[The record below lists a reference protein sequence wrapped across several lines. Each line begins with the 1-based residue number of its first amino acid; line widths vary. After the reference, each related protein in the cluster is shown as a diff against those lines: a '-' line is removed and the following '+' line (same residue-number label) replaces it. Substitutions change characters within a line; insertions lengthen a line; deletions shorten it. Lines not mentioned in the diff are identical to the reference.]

1 MFIVLLLVTAVIGIE
16 WLELRQRVRVLPAV
30 VSRRRERSEG
40 VYIGLCEGE
49 VHQPAGAAE

>member
-40 VYIGLCEGE
+40 IR
-49 VHQPAGAAE
+49 